1 MERKLS
7 CISDAGNWVGGS
19 GQHLSKDQLLSH
31 PCPWQAVGESI
42 YRELG
47 VGELHAETAQSSL
60 TVIFKL
66 VISGLTSIIL
76 VVLGTVAL
84 QLWGALVPISLQLS
98 LRIVVAQVL
107 STVWSSGSELFH
119 LEFWYLQDNSQA
131 MAQSIIYSTWGSTK
145 GP

>member
-1 MERKLS
+1 M
-7 CISDAGNWVGGS
+7 
-19 GQHLSKDQLLSH
+19 
-31 PCPWQAVGESI
+31 GESI

-47 VGELHAETAQSSL
+47 VGGLHAETAQSSL

-66 VISGLTSIIL
+66 VISALTSIIL
-76 VVLGTVAL
+76 VVLSTVAL

-131 MAQSIIYSTWGSTK
+131 MAQSIIYS
-145 GP
+145 P

>member
-7 CISDAGNWVGGS
+7 CISDAGNWVGGG
-19 GQHLSKDQLLSH
+19 GQHLSKDQLLSR

-47 VGELHAETAQSSL
+47 VGGLHAETAQSSL

-66 VISGLTSIIL
+66 VISALTSIIL
-76 VVLGTVAL
+76 VVLSTVAL

-131 MAQSIIYSTWGSTK
+131 MAQSIIYSPWGSTK